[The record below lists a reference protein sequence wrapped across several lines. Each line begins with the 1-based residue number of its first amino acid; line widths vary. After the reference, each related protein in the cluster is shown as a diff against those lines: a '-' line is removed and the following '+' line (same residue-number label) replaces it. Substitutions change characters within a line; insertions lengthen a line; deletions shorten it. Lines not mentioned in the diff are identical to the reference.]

1 MVVDGGSDPLLMTRL
16 LGERMR
22 FNDRH
27 IDIVAATHPNSDHI
41 GGLAQVLERYDV
53 GAVVE
58 RRIEYDSGAYEAWA
72 RLVDAE
78 EAKGARVIEA
88 SAGAGYQS

>member
-53 GAVVE
+53 GAVLE
-58 RRIEYDSGAYEAWA
+58 RRIEYESGGISRHGLEIGGCGGWQ
-72 RLVDAE
+72 
-78 EAKGARVIEA
+78 KGR
-88 SAGAGYQS
+88 G

>member
-41 GGLAQVLERYDV
+41 GGLAQVLET
-53 GAVVE
+53 
-58 RRIEYDSGAYEAWA
+58 I
-72 RLVDAE
+72 
-78 EAKGARVIEA
+78 
-88 SAGAGYQS
+88 